1 MENDDVKILK
11 KKPIFPV
18 TQSLQKYL
26 RTYQRE
32 ARLPIGYNDLMQFNE
47 AFPLM
52 DKFGKDSLWEGPIYA
67 QDLIETLHNGLKE
80 IYANLKASGNLRI
93 VEHKYIDKIEYCTF
107 GNT

>member
-1 MENDDVKILK
+1 MENEDVKILK

-18 TQSLQKYL
+18 TPALQKYL

-32 ARLPIGYNDLMQFNE
+32 AKLPIGYNDLMQFNE

-93 VEHKYIDKIEYCTF
+93 VEHKY
-107 GNT
+107 